1 MINRVDHRSALRR
14 ALLAI
19 AAVSLSGCGDDAKPP
34 TRTEAAAPSVSASP
48 SADGAPPPATAEG
61 PVPSSHTPVTASEHQ
76 TFEKL
81 YTEQCIKSQQ
91 GSPDTVLESDQQLG
105 AVCDCM
111 AKEISRR
118 ISKADAVH
126 FNVKK
131 EFPIDVVM
139 MTEAAANLCMG
150 RQP

>member
-1 MINRVDHRSALRR
+1 MDPANPRARLPCTLLMIVGAS
-14 ALLAI
+14 LA
-19 AAVSLSGCGDDAKPP
+19 GCGDDAKPP
-34 TRTEAAAPSVSASP
+34 ARSVASP
-48 SADGAPPPATAEG
+48 PSSQADAPPPPATTEG
-61 PVPSSHTPVTASEHQ
+61 PVPSSHTPVTATEHQ

-91 GSPDTVLESDQQLG
+91 GNPDTAISSDQRLG
-105 AVCDCM
+105 TVCECM

-126 FNVKK
+126 FNVKR

-139 MTEAAANLCMG
+139 MSESAANLCLS